1 MPRIRSHDRYF
12 TSRGPTDPLEDFH
25 REPVVK
31 LHKSVDPSL
40 FGLSSF
46 RSRKVRVDSETMD
59 NLKIAERTVQ
69 QVKLMLPYGGGNQKP
84 DVTYTE
90 GESWARRSM
99 LRDETYCQNP
109 IQHAKEAVRYQAG
122 NCAEHANV
130 SYTLLAGQ
138 QLNAPLL
145 RVSDADDDH
154 AYVLIGD
161 PRDPEWGERDT
172 VVVDAWATHPSA
184 FTLAEADDMRPTMP
198 PSFQRSRYSP
208 PDPDANLR
216 NVQHVTTEDVNQ
228 YLAEYSRPHVGP
240 ELLDH
245 IDEYVD
251 TNRFFNAKTYAKD
264 PSTRYGDSSFTSKSM
279 DRIAESTVDRQ
290 REARREWN
298 NSPYSW

>member
-1 MPRIRSHDRYF
+1 
-12 TSRGPTDPLEDFH
+12 
-25 REPVVK
+25 
-31 LHKSVDPSL
+31 
-40 FGLSSF
+40 
-46 RSRKVRVDSETMD
+46 MD

-216 NVQHVTTEDVNQ
+216 NVRHVTTEDVNQ

-240 ELLDH
+240 ALLDH

-264 PSTRYGDSSFTSKSM
+264 PSTRYGDSSYTSKSM

>member
-12 TSRGPTDPLEDFH
+12 TSRGPTDPLDDFH
-25 REPVVK
+25 RESVVK

-46 RSRKVRVDSETMD
+46 RSRKVRVDSDTMD
-59 NLKIAERTVQ
+59 NLKIAETTIR
-69 QVKLMLPYGGGNQKP
+69 QVKRMLPYGGGNQKP

-109 IQHAKEAVRYQAG
+109 IQHAKEVVRYQAG

-130 SYTLLAGQ
+130 SYALLAGR

-145 RVSDADDDH
+145 RASDGGDDH

-161 PRDPEWGERDT
+161 PRDPYWGERDT
-172 VVVDAWATHPSA
+172 VVVDAWVTHPSA
-184 FTLAEADDMRPTMP
+184 FTLAEADDLHPNMTP
-198 PSFQRSRYSP
+198 FQRSRHSP
-208 PDPDANLR
+208 PDPDANLS
-216 NVQHVTTEDVNQ
+216 NVRHVMTEEVNQ
-228 YLAEYSRPHVGP
+228 YLSEYSRPDVGP
-240 ELLDH
+240 ALLDY
-245 IDEYVD
+245 IDQYVD
-251 TNRFFNAKTYAKD
+251 TNKFFNTKTSADD
-264 PSTRYGDSSFTSKSM
+264 PSTRYGDSSFTSKAM

-290 REARREWN
+290 RDARYEWN